1 MLSQLTNA
9 CEECTLLK
17 LVLIS
22 IHSSILM
29 YTKTYDVYQ
38 CLHYCTTPIFIYTK

>member
-1 MLSQLTNA
+1 MAYKSTCPVSHQYVHLSQLTNA

-29 YTKTYDVYQ
+29 YTKTYDVY
-38 CLHYCTTPIFIYTK
+38 